1 MDSKDAD
8 FYLPWAMKSSL
19 VYLNLIKVLGDG
31 FRPVESYL
39 TCIEHG
45 LAEGF
50 SGFTWESCYEWMS
63 EGNEALF
70 EKKLPLSWM
79 ERYTYIQQRQVY
91 MEHPPLSSY
100 KDLLK
105 LIWNDKRFTC
115 SLLNHRGYKSL
126 EKDECGNV
134 VLVPRSLVIDG
145 RGRLMRDRE
154 GSMIELQE

>member
-1 MDSKDAD
+1 DSVEVDWNTENDVLDVMEGKDAA
-8 FYLPWAMKSSL
+8 FYLPWAMKSSP
-19 VYLNLIKVLGDG
+19 VYLRLIEVLGGG

-45 LAEGF
+45 LSEGF
-50 SGFTWESCYEWMS
+50 AGFTWESFYEWMS

-70 EKKLPLSWM
+70 KKELPLSWM

-126 EKDECGNV
+126 EKDDCGNV
-134 VLVPRSLVIDG
+134 VLVPRSLI
-145 RGRLMRDRE
+145 
-154 GSMIELQE
+154 I